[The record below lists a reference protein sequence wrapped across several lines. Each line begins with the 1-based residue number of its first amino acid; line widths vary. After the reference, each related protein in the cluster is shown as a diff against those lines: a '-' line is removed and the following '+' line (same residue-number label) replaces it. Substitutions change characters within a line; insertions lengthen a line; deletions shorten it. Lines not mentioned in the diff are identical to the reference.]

1 MKKIIYSFILKYIVG
16 WKIEGNKTLSQDT
29 IKKSVIITVPHTHWL
44 DFYLGILIRGSIG
57 FKSNYLAKK
66 ELFVFP
72 LNIFLKWT
80 GGVPVDRKSNNKL
93 VDQIVN
99 IFNSEKE
106 FRLSL
111 APEGTRKKVDKLK
124 SGFYYIAKESKVPVF
139 LMTIDFENKKSLISE
154 PFYPT
159 ANKKADFDYIEKYFD
174 GVIGKV
180 KEYSFYKKN

>member
-80 GGVPVDRKSNNKL
+80 GGVPVDRKSASSVPK
-93 VDQIVN
+93 IM
-99 IFNSEKE
+99 IS
-106 FRLSL
+106 
-111 APEGTRKKVDKLK
+111 ARK
-124 SGFYYIAKESKVPVF
+124 
-139 LMTIDFENKKSLISE
+139 
-154 PFYPT
+154 
-159 ANKKADFDYIEKYFD
+159 
-174 GVIGKV
+174 
-180 KEYSFYKKN
+180 

>member
-99 IFNSEKE
+99 IFNSKKE

-124 SGFYYIAKESKVPVF
+124 SGF
-139 LMTIDFENKKSLISE
+139 
-154 PFYPT
+154 
-159 ANKKADFDYIEKYFD
+159 
-174 GVIGKV
+174 
-180 KEYSFYKKN
+180 